1 MLGVTAA
8 THPEDRHIIHPMRWG
23 NPSLWGAKGLESG
36 PPLLFP
42 LGILTSCPP
51 GNVPLYGL
59 KPMCLNGIFLSGV
72 TSRWQL
78 SSKASTGA
86 VTERIKI
93 GLAWGQARDNPTS

>member
-8 THPEDRHIIHPMRWG
+8 THPEDRRIIHPMRWG
-23 NPSLWGAKGLESG
+23 NPSLRGAKGLESG

-59 KPMCLNGIFLSGV
+59 KPMCLHPMLMDKN
-72 TSRWQL
+72 
-78 SSKASTGA
+78 
-86 VTERIKI
+86 
-93 GLAWGQARDNPTS
+93 